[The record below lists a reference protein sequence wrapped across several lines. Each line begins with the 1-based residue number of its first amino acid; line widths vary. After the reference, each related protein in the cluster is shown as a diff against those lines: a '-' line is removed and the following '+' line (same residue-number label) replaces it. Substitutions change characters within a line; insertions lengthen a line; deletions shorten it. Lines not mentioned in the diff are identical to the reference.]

1 MDKLPVPQPA
11 RFSYIKHRQDVN
23 RQIILPV
30 AFVAVM
36 IGLLAALTWFA
47 TFMRGGDVD
56 KWAAIAT
63 IWMVLPAM
71 VLMPVVLAVAW
82 GVVYLLGRLLKVSP
96 RYTGIAQAY
105 VLWFNAQI
113 VLRTDKIILPLI
125 QLQAWLSL
133 FSKREKKTEETSHV
147 QEKQDRRKK

>member
-1 MDKLPVPQPA
+1 M
-11 RFSYIKHRQDVN
+11 RCSYAKHRRDVN

-36 IGLLAALTWFA
+36 IGILAALIL
-47 TFMRGGDVD
+47 FMGDVS
-56 KWAAIAT
+56 KWAAIAI
-63 IWMVLPAM
+63 IWMAIPLTL
-71 VLMPVVLAVAW
+71 LMLAVLAVAW

-105 VLWFNAQI
+105 ALWLNAQI
-113 VLRTDKIILPLI
+113 VLWTDKLIQPLI
-125 QLQAWLSL
+125 QLQAWSSL
-133 FSKREKKTEETSHV
+133 FSKQEKKTEETPHV

>member
-1 MDKLPVPQPA
+1 MDKLPVPQPM
-11 RFSYIKHRQDVN
+11 RCSYAKHRRDVN

-36 IGLLAALTWFA
+36 IGILAALIL
-47 TFMRGGDVD
+47 FMGDVS
-56 KWAAIAT
+56 KWAAIAI
-63 IWMVLPAM
+63 IWMAIPLTL
-71 VLMPVVLAVAW
+71 LMLAVLAVAW

-105 VLWFNAQI
+105 ALWLNAQI
-113 VLRTDKIILPLI
+113 VLWTDKLIQPLI
-125 QLQAWLSL
+125 QLQAWSSL
-133 FSKREKKTEETSHV
+133 FSKQEKKTEETPHV